1 MKKLFIFIVFTFCM
15 LFLVGCNVNDL
26 VDKFTGDGD
35 GSGTQTPDDGG
46 GKTGDDGGSSITTS
60 DDHKAEEVS
69 DKVNQMISAN
79 GVFVKYEITS
89 KSDGEDD
96 VTVVIAFGA
105 KDKVFYV
112 NSGEEETYIDLSDDT
127 KFIVYNKDEEGE
139 WTKMSTPYDDEYFTK
154 EQADEFVQAYFTLI
168 SSYMTQYQAFENL
181 EATKS
186 SETVAGRSCDKY
198 TVKQATIGYSIN
210 YSFCIDKATGIC
222 MKWTVE
228 GNSTEGS
235 GYASFECKEF
245 KTNYTI
251 TLPEARELN
260 EGNGGEED

>member
-1 MKKLFIFIVFTFCM
+1 MKKLFIFVVFTFCM

-26 VDKFTGDGD
+26 VDKYANSGDNSGDTGDNGGNSGD
-35 GSGTQTPDDGG
+35 N
-46 GKTGDDGGSSITTS
+46 GGSSITTS
-60 DDHKAEEVS
+60 DDHKAEDVS
-69 DKVNQMISAN
+69 DKVNQMISTN

-89 KSDGEDD
+89 KSDGEDEE
-96 VTVVIAFGA
+96 TVVIAFGA
-105 KDKVFYV
+105 KDKVYYV

-127 KFIVYNKDEEGE
+127 KFVVYSKDEEGE

-154 EQADEFVQAYFTLI
+154 EQADEFAQAYLTLI

-251 TLPEARELN
+251 TLPEARELY
-260 EGNGGEED
+260 EDNGGEE